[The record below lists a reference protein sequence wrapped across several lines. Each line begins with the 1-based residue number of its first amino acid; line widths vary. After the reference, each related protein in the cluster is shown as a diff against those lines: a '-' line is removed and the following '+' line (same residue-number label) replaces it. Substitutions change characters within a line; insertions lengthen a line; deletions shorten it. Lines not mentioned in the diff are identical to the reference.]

1 MLRSGYTTGAC
12 AAAATKAATELL
24 VSGEKSEHV
33 EIPFPNGSRVTF
45 AIHDSQLSNASV
57 PSATASII
65 KDAGDD
71 PDVTNGAEIV
81 AKVQRNLDSSG
92 VIFIAGTGVGTVTK
106 PGLAVSVGEP
116 AINPVPREMISN
128 AISEVNE
135 QYNEQCGYN
144 VEISVPSGLIL
155 AEKTLNKRLGIIGG
169 ISILGTTGV
178 VRPISASAWTATITT
193 SMQVA
198 IKAKVTEIVISTG
211 RTSESAIENTY
222 EFSEEA
228 FVMMGDFLDFTLRE
242 AFKIGF
248 DKIHYSGMWAKIL
261 KGALGKKNTHVKYG
275 VLEPEE
281 VCVLMGELGLGKE
294 ELKLLKD
301 ANTARDIFERL
312 TKSGNSHIIDK
323 VCQRAKKVFEERS
336 ALPVAVYLIDH
347 RKKIIGVY

>member
-1 MLRSGYTTGAC
+1 MLRSGFTTGAC

-24 VSGEKSEHV
+24 ISGRKSGHV
-33 EIPFPNGSRVTF
+33 EIPFPDGSRVTF
-45 AIHDSQLSNASV
+45 KIYNSLLVDE
-57 PSATASII
+57 PIPFATASII

-81 AKVQRNLDSSG
+81 ARVQRNLENLD
-92 VIFIAGTGVGTVTK
+92 VTFKAGNGVGVVTK
-106 PGLAVSVGEP
+106 PGLAVSIGEP
-116 AINPVPREMISN
+116 AINPVPREMIRS

-135 QYNEQCGYN
+135 KYNEQCGYN
-144 VEISVPSGLIL
+144 VEISVPAGLVL

-169 ISILGTTGV
+169 ISILGTTGI
-178 VRPISASAWTATITT
+178 VRPISASAWTATIST
-193 SMQVA
+193 SMRVA
-198 IKAKVTEIVISTG
+198 SKAKVKEIVISTG
-211 RTSESAIENTY
+211 RTSESAIEKTNK
-222 EFSEEA
+222 FPEEA

-242 AFKIGF
+242 AFKMGF

-261 KGALGKKNTHVKYG
+261 KGALGKENTHVKYG
-275 VLEPEE
+275 VLEPDE

-294 ELKLLKD
+294 ELRSIKN

-312 TKSGNSHIIDK
+312 MKSGNRHIIDK
-323 VCQRAKKVFEERS
+323 VCQRARKVFEERS